1 MLRAGVWLVSRAGR
15 TAAAATGLMTLLAL
29 QPEPARLVE
38 SASAGTVPEARVT
51 HTLVLSDQA
60 RRYLSLQ
67 YKSFATEFMGCMI
80 GEVRGIGE
88 AIQQKVT
95 TLVTTG
101 SREDLRFTVVTGSV
115 PAVA

>member
-80 GEVRGIGE
+80 GEVRG
-88 AIQQKVT
+88 Q
-95 TLVTTG
+95 
-101 SREDLRFTVVTGSV
+101 TVVVSRIAPADVEPAQSAATHVV
-115 PAVA
+115 PK